1 MRDYSKHAH
10 DNNWEATGGREIV
23 GRRGW
28 PREKLT
34 DGGRPMPGESPEEWP
49 GGRHLASPTD
59 TGEEYWQLSQSG
71 VRILFGSKST
81 GLRASNV
88 VVWVEDPA
96 QFATEQDIFRFVH
109 AEYLEPE
116 ERCA

>member
-1 MRDYSKHAH
+1 MGCMRVRACAGVASRQCVEAMALALQLNARNKTVTTMITSPGRDTSS
-10 DNNWEATGGREIV
+10 NWRA
-23 GRRGW
+23 
-28 PREKLT
+28 
-34 DGGRPMPGESPEEWP
+34 PEE
-49 GGRHLASPTD
+49 RRASTHDVLA
-59 TGEEYWQLSQSG
+59 
-71 VRILFGSKST
+71 GSKST

-88 VVWVEDPA
+88 VRWVEDPA